1 MAADMHRSWTGMSKR
16 LDAVL
21 EHVRQLPEAEQD
33 RVAEVIEQRLH
44 SLESWLA
51 QSGDNDSPLERMAR
65 TALREHRA
73 GETET
78 FPDDGNSN
86 Q

>member
-1 MAADMHRSWTGMSKR
+1 MSKR

-21 EHVRQLPEAEQD
+21 EQVRRLPEAEQD
-33 RVAEVIEQRLH
+33 RVAEAIEHRLH

-51 QSGDNDSPLERMAR
+51 ESGENDSPLEQMAR
-65 TALREHRA
+65 KALREHRA
-73 GETET
+73 GETEP
-78 FPDDGNSN
+78 FPDEGSSN